1 MQTFVVRFGCE
12 LYIVR
17 TLCFVLVGRTVWCR
31 PLWLVLV
38 VIESG
43 SSVFCFGWKDCV
55 MQSFFFLVCLGCDD
69 YCYHPF
75 GTNTHLFRLHMM
87 RGLHAL
93 FWLGGMCGA
102 DLCGLSWLSLRVT
115 ALCMF

>member
-1 MQTFVVRFGCE
+1 MQTFVVCLGCE

-31 PLWLVLV
+31 PLWLFLV

-55 MQSFFFLVCLGCDD
+55 MQSFFG
-69 YCYHPF
+69 
-75 GTNTHLFRLHMM
+75 
-87 RGLHAL
+87 L
-93 FWLGGMCGA
+93 FWL
-102 DLCGLSWLSLRVT
+102 
-115 ALCMF
+115 